1 MYNFFQGLRHVG
13 GNIMA
18 KPKEFAHKLRHRF
31 GSADNLPTLVEKE
44 PAKESKNPM
53 GSSSLPRDNPGSR
66 GPAMFVAEHQSSYDE
81 DEAVSRFRSTVAS
94 EKSDATSESVPPG
107 NVLSVAVAV
116 LCPAAG
122 LIQDFLLKISFIAAR
137 LRTGKETVV
146 R

>member
-1 MYNFFQGLRHVG
+1 MSLFQGLRNVG

-44 PAKESKNPM
+44 PVKESKNPL

-66 GPAMFVAEHQSSYDE
+66 GPAMFVAEHQSSFDE
-81 DEAVSRFRSTVAS
+81 DEMVSRFRSTVAS

-107 NVLSVAVAV
+107 
-116 LCPAAG
+116 
-122 LIQDFLLKISFIAAR
+122 DEIAAER
-137 LRTGKETVV
+137 EILNLECKVAK
-146 R
+146 

>member
-1 MYNFFQGLRHVG
+1 MS
-13 GNIMA
+13 

-94 EKSDATSESVPPG
+94 EKSDATSESVPHCCRPSDTP
-107 NVLSVAVAV
+107 VRAFDQVHADVSWA
-116 LCPAAG
+116 
-122 LIQDFLLKISFIAAR
+122 
-137 LRTGKETVV
+137 TGVCEVPL
-146 R
+146 